1 MQEEVT
7 VNFRGEQITLRV
19 PQGTTDE
26 QIRSYLES
34 QAPQQQPR
42 ETSALG
48 AAGAFATN
56 LSNSLLFGAPEM
68 INRAINPESG
78 AYYDQMRQDYPAAS
92 TAGDIAGMINPVRLG
107 IKAGTAA
114 VRGIG
119 GRMGGEAVETA
130 GQTAVTRAVDAN
142 KSMYTDAIT
151 RLDTRQAIA
160 RANPT
165 PQNVKAAEEAQKHFN
180 KVTKELDAIERMA
193 RKEAAG
199 SVLGRTARVGAQTT
213 GGIMGLQTGAGMLGA
228 ARSPESPGAGFQ
240 QGAQT
245 AGQAVQQFNPL
256 QIVPGVPQVTQ
267 GVTQIVP
274 GAAAYGSML
283 YDTTVNQYLENDRR
297 IREEAARRALQGQQ

>member
-7 VNFRGEQITLRV
+7 VNFRGEEITLRV

-26 QIRSYLES
+26 QIRGYLEKQS
-34 QAPQQQPR
+34 TPEPR
-42 ETSALG
+42 DTSA
-48 AAGAFATN
+48 AGTATAYG
-56 LSNSLLFGAPEM
+56 LSAVNSALFGVPEM
-68 INRAINPESG
+68 AARQFG
-78 AYYDQMRQDYPAAS
+78 AGPRIEQMRQDYPVAT
-92 TAGDIAGMINPVRLG
+92 TAGDITGMINPMRLG

-119 GRMGGEAVETA
+119 ARMGGETVETA

-142 KSMYTDAIT
+142 KSMYTDAIS

-165 PQNVKAAEEAQKHFN
+165 SQNVRAAEEAQKHFN
-180 KVTKELDAIERMA
+180 KVTKELDGIERMA

-213 GGIMGLQTGAGMLGA
+213 GGIMGLQLGGGALGA
-228 ARSPESPGAGFQ
+228 ARTPDTPAAGFQ

-245 AGQAVQQFNPL
+245 AGQAVQQYNPL
-256 QIVPGVPQVTQ
+256 QVIPGVPQVTQ

-274 GAAAYGSML
+274 GAAGYGSML
-283 YDTTVNQYLENDRR
+283 YNTLIDQQ
-297 IREEAARRALQGQQ
+297 IRDEAARRALQGQQ